1 MEAAAAVLAIRDA
14 LQTHALLKSHDLG
27 DRAVLDCA
35 QRDGVDLA
43 TMPLFTRSQQI
54 VRAQEAADVVM
65 GGR

>member
-1 MEAAAAVLAIRDA
+1 MLFSPTLSWKRTISR
-14 LQTHALLKSHDLG
+14 
-27 DRAVLDCA
+27 DRAVLDGA

-43 TMPLFTRSQQI
+43 TMPLFARGQQV